1 MQPEQDKSWSFGPT
15 SDASA
20 KTPSDHRYRS
30 HSGSH
35 ARHTVW
41 FPFQMPS
48 FFAALSSDWLMPMLQ
63 KEARKGRRDE
73 QKNPASKISKAGRMA
88 RGRNRCR
95 QSGCPGFDSSCRN
108 FFLWILRLASPAG
121 PVMSLGCRQYFLH
134 TLELLAFFLGPIG
147 RA

>member
-1 MQPEQDKSWSFGPT
+1 
-15 SDASA
+15 
-20 KTPSDHRYRS
+20 
-30 HSGSH
+30 
-35 ARHTVW
+35 
-41 FPFQMPS
+41 MPS

-121 PVMSLGCRQYFLH
+121 PVMSLGCRQYFSRSNSWPSFLALSVE
-134 TLELLAFFLGPIG
+134 LERVSSHRLP
-147 RA
+147 